1 MNMVSES
8 LSKESVGWVAN
19 TDSRPSL
26 NAVNHA
32 SLSAKGTSSCTD
44 ASRFHAAV
52 FTLD

>member
-1 MNMVSES
+1 MNMV
-8 LSKESVGWVAN
+8 SKESVGWVAN
-19 TDSRPSL
+19 RDSRPSV
-26 NAVNHA
+26 NAVKHT